1 MPKGLRFQGFG
12 DRIQHRMEVVGIH
25 SQAEL
30 AGRLGEGAANVSRWI
45 TENALPVSIRKLEQ
59 LAAVLD
65 VSVCWLLLG
74 ERGVEEVRKR
84 GKWASEGGH
93 VSPHVRARRNR
104 HPRR

>member
-12 DRIQHRMEVVGIH
+12 DRIRHRMEVVGIR

-30 AGRLGEGAANVSRWI
+30 AARLGEGAPNVSRWI
-45 TENALPVSIRKLEQ
+45 TENALPVSIQKLEQ

-74 ERGVEEVRKR
+74 ERGIEEVRTR

-93 VSPHVRARRNR
+93 VSTHVRARRGR
-104 HPRR
+104 HSGR